1 MLLGRERE
9 QEEIDRVLRQARS
22 GASATLA
29 LVGEAGIGK
38 TVLLDYGARRATDM
52 RILRARGIESEA
64 QIPFAS
70 LLELVRPA
78 LVVLDR
84 IPDPQAMA
92 LESALALRP
101 GVAQERFA
109 VGAATLSLLAAYA
122 EETPVALLVDDAHW
136 LDEPSA
142 QALLFAVRRLVADPI
157 AVLIAV
163 REGDPSLL
171 DGADLPRHRVGG
183 LSTEDAAALVQ
194 GLSASASPASS
205 ISASG
210 LPAVAA

>member
-70 LLELVRPA
+70 LLELTSQQHRPCIA
-78 LVVLDR
+78 PHCPCR
-84 IPDPQAMA
+84 TISTKTRCPPDA
-92 LESALALRP
+92 SAR
-101 GVAQERFA
+101 
-109 VGAATLSLLAAYA
+109 T
-122 EETPVALLVDDAHW
+122 
-136 LDEPSA
+136 
-142 QALLFAVRRLVADPI
+142 
-157 AVLIAV
+157 
-163 REGDPSLL
+163 
-171 DGADLPRHRVGG
+171 ADL
-183 LSTEDAAALVQ
+183 
-194 GLSASASPASS
+194 ASPEIYRGGTS
-205 ISASG
+205 
-210 LPAVAA
+210 